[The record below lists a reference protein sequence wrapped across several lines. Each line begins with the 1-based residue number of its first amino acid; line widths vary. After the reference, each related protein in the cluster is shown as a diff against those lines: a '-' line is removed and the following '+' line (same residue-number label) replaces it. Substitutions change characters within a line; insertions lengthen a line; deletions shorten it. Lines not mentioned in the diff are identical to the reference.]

1 MRFSK
6 LTISE
11 SLFTTGTSDAKVKVK
26 DVKSAQATMKNDK
39 RDMGLGGAIGRIER
53 QVEWRE
59 KGAWQWTFL
68 RLLSSGFYSYKLKA
82 DASVTLPMLGG

>member
-53 QVEWRE
+53 QVE
-59 KGAWQWTFL
+59 
-68 RLLSSGFYSYKLKA
+68 
-82 DASVTLPMLGG
+82 